1 MTRFE
6 MPGEGCS
13 AGSGISGSNVGE
25 ESKLSSRSSSSI
37 TAELIGM
44 SANSTDD
51 TLVSASGWVS
61 GSCTPLLAAIDSS
74 SKCEYRGAKSNPCT
88 FGSFNGKFPKGE
100 PVKGGGSLGCR
111 AGGCVR
117 RRVRGVKSGTTD
129 SLGEA
134 MGQCRPGVG
143 GAMLPDRCFF
153 CNARVRIRRLSL
165 QRKVSQKQ

>member
-1 MTRFE
+1 MTCFE
-6 MPGEGCS
+6 MLGEGCS
-13 AGSGISGSNVGE
+13 AGSGISGSNVSE
-25 ESKLSSRSSSSI
+25 ESKL
-37 TAELIGM
+37 

-51 TLVSASGWVS
+51 TLISASGWVS